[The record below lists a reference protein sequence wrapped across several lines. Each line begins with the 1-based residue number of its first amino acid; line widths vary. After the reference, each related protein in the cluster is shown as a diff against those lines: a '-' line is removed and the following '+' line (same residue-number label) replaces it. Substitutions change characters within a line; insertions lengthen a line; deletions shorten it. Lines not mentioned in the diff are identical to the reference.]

1 MNINTI
7 FSLIAFVSSI
17 ILAITIYSLSP
28 RRTFFGRTYASGMLF
43 LLIIEFS
50 LFMIFFIDDVSQ
62 SIFWGRIA
70 ISSFCLLLPTLSVV
84 GLISG
89 RLNYVEVLKKRVVY
103 LCLTFGTSLI
113 FLILVWKFDF
123 VGVPH
128 TFPRVVFLI
137 TNWGKYFLGFYLVI
151 TIAILINLENTLQL
165 SKTASRKGKKGALF
179 TLIGAFLFS
188 VYAISQMLMY
198 SEISH
203 QLVLISLGII
213 VLTNLLLLFFII
225 KDGLKQ
231 MKIQIGREAVYSSAM
246 IIIVGAYLIVI
257 GLVGKVVQVVGG
269 NVNLFLSFLAAF
281 IVFSLLLVTLASKS
295 LKKRIQQFI
304 DRSFYKNRY
313 DYREQ
318 WGRFSESLSAVLNLN
333 EMLTT
338 IVENITDIFKT
349 KKAALFLKDETSGA
363 FVIRR
368 IKNIG
373 DVNEVKFSLRSDFID
388 WFYRLAEAVEV
399 STLLEQAENIGL
411 NKQEKE
417 NFNKLQ
423 AEVCVPLIFQRKFIG
438 ILTLGEKDSQQRYLK
453 EDFELLE
460 TLANQSTVTIQN
472 AKLSEDLLVSKA
484 MESFHNLTSFVLHD
498 LRNSVSMLSMVIKN
512 AEKNLDNQ
520 KFQKDMLV
528 TISNAVGRMNSLIS
542 KITSLPDELKPKLQ
556 TVHVNDLIKN
566 VMQDIKITELKH
578 IESENDFQKLPDLAI
593 DIDLFQK
600 VMENLII
607 NALEAMPE
615 GGKLKV
621 ATNFH
626 NHSVGAQKISGDG
639 FAEIEV
645 SDTGTG
651 ISEEFIRNRLF
662 KPFQTTKKKG
672 LGVGLYQCKEII
684 SAHNGTIE
692 VFSKVNEGTSF
703 KILLPVLNSA
713 KNGQLDWPDE
723 NKAEAKK

>member
-1 MNINTI
+1 MNINTL

-17 ILAITIYSLSP
+17 ILAVTIFSLSP
-28 RRTFFGRTYASGMLF
+28 PRTFFGRTYAAGMLF

-50 LFMIFFIDDVSQ
+50 FFMIFFVDDVSQ

-70 ISSFCLLLPTLSVV
+70 ISGFCLLLPTLSVV

-89 RLNYVEVLKKRVVY
+89 RLNYVEVLKKRVAY

-123 VGVPH
+123 IGVPH
-128 TFPRVVFLI
+128 TFPRIVFLL
-137 TNWGKYFLGFYLVI
+137 TNWGKYFLGFYILI
-151 TIAILINLENTLQL
+151 TVAILINLENTLRL

-179 TLIGAFLFS
+179 TLIGAFLFT

-198 SEISH
+198 SEITH

-213 VLTNLLLLFFII
+213 VLTNLLFLFFII
-225 KDGLKQ
+225 KDGMKQ
-231 MKIQIGREAVYSSAM
+231 MKVQIGREAVYSSAM

-281 IVFSLLLVTLASKS
+281 IVFSLLLATLASKS
-295 LKKRIQQFI
+295 LKKRIKQFV
-304 DRSFYKNRY
+304 DKSFYKNRY

-318 WGRFSESLSAVLNLN
+318 WGKFSESLSAVLSLD
-333 EMLTT
+333 EMLAT
-338 IVENITDIFKT
+338 ILENISDIFKAQ
-349 KKAALFLKDETSGA
+349 KAALLLKDETSGA
-363 FVIRR
+363 FVLSRT
-368 IKNIG
+368 KNIEN
-373 DVNEVKFSLRSDFID
+373 VNGVKFSLRSDFVD

-417 NFNKLQ
+417 NFKKLK

-460 TLANQSTVTIQN
+460 TLVNQSSVTIQN
-472 AKLSEDLLVSKA
+472 AKLNEHLLVSRA

-512 AEKNLDNQ
+512 AEENLDNQ

-542 KITSLPDELKPKLQ
+542 KITSLPDKLEPKLQ
-556 TVHVNDLIKN
+556 SVQVNDLIKKI
-566 VMQDIKITELKH
+566 MEDLKIKEFKYIR
-578 IESENDFQKLPDLAI
+578 SENDFQILPDLSI
-593 DIDLFQK
+593 DIDLFRK

-621 ATNFH
+621 TTNFH
-626 NHSVGAQKISGDG
+626 NHAVGARKISANG
-639 FAEIEV
+639 FVEIEV

-684 SAHNGTIE
+684 SAHNGYIE

-713 KNGQLDWPDE
+713 NNGKVDWPDE
-723 NKAEAKK
+723 NKVEAKK